1 MKLTNIDKEIKKI
14 TDEYEIQPSDR
25 VWDELKSKL
34 DENQTESNTKFRR
47 AATSISSLKKE
58 WYWIAASLLIVTTSS
73 LFYFNNQSL
82 NESFDSSQQSIATTE
97 IIQMDHLID
106 EKLSEQNSI
115 NEQSINIE
123 QYKSVQNESKIDLS
137 KNHQEPQ
144 SIIKA
149 NSEDKLQI
157 EKHEFKEREQL
168 AVVEIEAQPNL
179 FEKQVQQSTI
189 VEDTLNSDVDELL
202 AQAMKR
208 ISDEQSIGKSYS
220 SIDVLKEEL
229 LFEIENDLNKSFKY
243 KVLQEIQTNL
253 LENSLAIINK

>member
-1 MKLTNIDKEIKKI
+1 MKLNNIDKEIKKI
-14 TDEYEIQPSDR
+14 ADEYEIQPSDH

-34 DENQTESNTKFRR
+34 DENQTDSKTKFRKKD
-47 AATSISSLKKE
+47 ASIISLKKE
-58 WYWIAASLLIVTTSS
+58 WYWIAASLIIVTISS
-73 LFYFNNQSL
+73 LFYFKNQSL
-82 NESFDSSQQSIATTE
+82 NDSFGISQQPIVTTD
-97 IIQMDHLID
+97 IIQMDHLSD

-189 VEDTLNSDVDELL
+189 VEDTLISDVDELL